1 MDTFEKDW
9 KFEIYHSRSSAAAD
23 DHGFQKK
30 YVPKSSIMSTDPKA
44 KGRNRKSSS
53 RGKEEGITSY
63 MYMKKTKT
71 ADDKSNKP

>member
-9 KFEIYHSRSSAAAD
+9 KFEIYHSRTSVVED
-23 DHGFQKK
+23 NGFKKK
-30 YVPKSSIMSTDPKA
+30 YVLKSSIMLTDPKA
-44 KGRNRKSSS
+44 KDRNIKPS

>member
-53 RGKEEGITSY
+53 RGKEEGGSQGY
-63 MYMKKTKT
+63 MYMKKIKN
-71 ADDKSNKP
+71 ADDHIN